1 MEILRVVVVVV
12 VVVVVIVVP
21 RGLSS
26 QIWSFLPPLSHIV
39 KNSMQSMNR
48 ENAAWSP

>member
-1 MEILRVVVVVV
+1 MEILRVVVVV